1 MSEIIS
7 GKEIASKIK
16 LEIAE
21 EVKRIKTHPPK
32 LAVIQVGDDPASS
45 TYVKNKEKACAE
57 CGIACENIHLPY
69 DTRQSDLLEYV
80 RTLNADDVVDGILVQ
95 LPLPPH
101 IDSSAVIETIDPR
114 KDVDGFTAINAG
126 NLFLGK
132 PSLVPCTAAGV
143 VELLRSTGVSLFS
156 KNAVVIGR
164 SNIVGKPMAL
174 LLQQENM
181 NVTMLHSKTSQDDM
195 EFYCRHADVIVVATG
210 HENTLTD
217 RHFYSGKNPIIIDV
231 GIHRGEDGKLHGDV
245 SEEVKTKYSS
255 YYSPVPMGVGPM
267 TVAMLMKN
275 VLTAYKM
282 VHDVL
287 E

>member
-16 LEIAE
+16 SEIAE
-21 EVKRIKTHPPK
+21 EVGRIKTRPPK

-57 CGIACENIHLPY
+57 CGIVCENIHLPY
-69 DTRQSDLLEYV
+69 DVGQEDLLEYV
-80 RTLNADDVVDGILVQ
+80 RTLNADDAVDGILVQ

-143 VELLRSTGVSLFS
+143 IELIKSVCPDLTG
-156 KNAVVIGR
+156 KNALVIGR
-164 SNIVGKPMAL
+164 SNIVGKPTAIL
-174 LLQQENM
+174 LERENAT
-181 NVTMLHSKTSQDDM
+181 VTVCHSKTPRQDLL
-195 EFYCRHADVIVVATG
+195 YHCTLADIVVVATG
-210 HENTLTD
+210 HENTFAAD
-217 RHFYSGKNPIIIDV
+217 DYSYILQRPIIIDV

-245 SEEVKTKYSS
+245 PEEVKAKCSS
-255 YYSPVPMGVGPM
+255 YYSPTPMGVGPM

-275 VLTAYKM
+275 VLTAYKNRQTT
-282 VHDVL
+282 
-287 E
+287 